1 MQTQIL
7 GGEWAIFGDGFV
19 AGEAAISIEI
29 DLTGIAFVSLEQS
42 FVEGNEDGLRCL
54 ITFRGSFGSPG
65 FSFLFPLEALD
76 PAKPGVRTTQDIR
89 VEEEISG
96 SFPVPISWG
105 PDPEIPSTGGR
116 RQPLVAFIDNIT
128 FHPVPEPGTLALL
141 AVSLAALLIARHRMM

>member
-89 VEEEISG
+89 VEEVIG
-96 SFPVPISWG
+96 SFPVSISWG
-105 PDPEIPSTGGR
+105 LDPEISSTGKR
-116 RQPLVAFIDNIT
+116 QQPLVAFIDNIT
-128 FHPVPEPGTLALL
+128 FHPVPEPSSLALL
-141 AVSLAALLIARHRMM
+141 AFGLAALMVARRRTE